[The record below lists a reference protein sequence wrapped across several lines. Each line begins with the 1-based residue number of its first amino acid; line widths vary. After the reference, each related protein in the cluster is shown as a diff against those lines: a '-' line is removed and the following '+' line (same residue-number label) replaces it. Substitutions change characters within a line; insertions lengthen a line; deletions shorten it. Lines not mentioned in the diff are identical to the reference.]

1 MSNPNRRKNPTV
13 SRGKKSDKKRDKRL
27 KKSEESDLAFNNDL
41 GKVFARAEE
50 NRKDLLINN
59 NLTNTEKEVLFDP
72 SPKFYE
78 DTDHIRNINIKDDEV
93 IININATN
101 FETGIDDW
109 ETKQERKLVL
119 NGKKSKV
126 FNGLPKVFKQ
136 RKNEILQEKRKN
148 PDSILRIAQKREA
161 DHSAAI
167 ELENQQE
174 ITRLAEQE
182 ELQIVRLAAIKLKN
196 LQDERE
202 IISWPKED
210 HVELQRV
217 ESSVEKKKQSMWTK
231 IFKSLLSIISI
242 KSKKSQQ
249 LRPRESSRGRNE
261 IQAEI
266 GTEEPE
272 AIIEEVQPMVKTV
285 TEIVIKTTID
295 EPEIVTEEEEPKIA
309 IGEEVLP
316 TESPELP
323 ETDVMVEENNLPV
336 IESGEVILA
345 DIRILI
351 REEPD
356 PISSMIK
363 ILKEEHNLLQS
374 DVESVINH
382 IVSPISICDVLTGG
396 NYDSFIQSLNDNGN
410 NINDGLEI
418 WDQVIQLIGPSELSR
433 EEKGDIYNI
442 FTSEQNHTHI
452 RKRVITV
459 ALLLNALPDKFE
471 KWWKK
476 DMIPKDMS
484 EKYEG
489 DYKHVL
495 GKEIPQKVFDDAR
508 KLVCSYAIEKP
519 KLISKEYSFRK
530 FKGGMMYEDKAEK
543 WLNNCH
549 PGINYLIQTEIAERA
564 NDRYGGRIIKQ
575 YMTPDIL
582 LEVPIQLCEGGAAIH
597 WIDAKNDFVDPA
609 LSPDKRI
616 GKICAQMN
624 KYVKHYGPGL
634 MIWGKN
640 FSQEWNVATE
650 GAVQHIK
657 I

>member
-1 MSNPNRRKNPTV
+1 MSNPNRSRKTPIR
-13 SRGKKSDKKRDKRL
+13 RGKKSDKKKDKRL
-27 KKSEESDLAFNNDL
+27 KQSGNIDSPPNNDL
-41 GKVFARAEE
+41 STFFGGEE
-50 NRKDLLINN
+50 KRKAMIINKN
-59 NLTNTEKEVLFDP
+59 STDEDKKYLSDP

-78 DTDHIRNINIKDDEV
+78 DTDHIRNINIKDDQV

-109 ETKQERKLVL
+109 KTKQERKLVL
-119 NGKKSKV
+119 NGNKSKV
-126 FNGLPKVFKQ
+126 FNGLPKVLKQ

-148 PDSILRIAQKREA
+148 PDSILRNNQKREA
-161 DHSAAI
+161 ENSAAI

-182 ELQIVRLAAIKLKN
+182 ELAIVRLAAIKLKN
-196 LQDERE
+196 QQDERE
-202 IISWPKED
+202 IISCPKED

-217 ESSVEKKKQSMWTK
+217 ESSVEKKKHSMWTK
-231 IFKSLLSIISI
+231 VFKLLLSIISI

-249 LRPRESSRGRNE
+249 LRSRDSISGRNE

-272 AIIEEVQPMVKTV
+272 AIIEEAQPMVKSV
-285 TEIVIKTTID
+285 TETGIETTID
-295 EPEIVTEEEEPKIA
+295 EPEIVTEEEDPKIA

-316 TESPELP
+316 TESPKLP
-323 ETDVMVEENNLPV
+323 ETDVMVEENILPG

-356 PISSMIK
+356 PIISMIK

-374 DVESVINH
+374 DVESVIDH

-396 NYDSFIQSLNDNGN
+396 NYDSFIQSLNDNEN
-410 NINDGLEI
+410 NLDDGLEI
-418 WDQVIQLIGPSELSR
+418 WDQVIQLIGPSKLSR
-433 EEKGDIYNI
+433 EEKDDIYNI

-452 RKRVITV
+452 RKRVITI

-484 EKYEG
+484 EKYES

-495 GKEIPQKVFDDAR
+495 GKEISQEVFGDAR

-530 FKGGMMYEDKAEK
+530 FKGGMMYENKAEK

-549 PGINYLIQTEIAERA
+549 AGINYLIQAEIAERA
-564 NDRYGGRIIKQ
+564 NGRYGGRIIKQ

-597 WIDAKNDFVDPA
+597 WIDAKNHFVDPA
-609 LSPDKRI
+609 LSPDANI
-616 GKICAQMN
+616 GKICDQMN
-624 KYVKHYGPGL
+624 KYVRNYGPGL
-634 MIWGKN
+634 IIWGKP
-640 FSQEWNVATE
+640 FSQEWNDATK

-657 I
+657 V